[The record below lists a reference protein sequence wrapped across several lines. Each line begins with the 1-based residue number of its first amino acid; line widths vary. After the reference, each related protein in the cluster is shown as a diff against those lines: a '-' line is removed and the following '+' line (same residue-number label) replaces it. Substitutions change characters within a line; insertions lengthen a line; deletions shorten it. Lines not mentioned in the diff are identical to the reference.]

1 MCLAVET
8 VTPSMTHKLS
18 RGHTAKELS
27 ELVAKWNIATL
38 IVVSIVISIG
48 LVISGFLQSVPSV
61 IFGCVVV
68 SMMHIISFLL
78 DRYLLSRGH
87 LVGMLAVCGY
97 VVKIGVIGLAYVV
110 SVKVSIL
117 DLRIVMLALV
127 FGIIAGLITGTSV
140 ILRDGGPPIG
150 E

>member
-1 MCLAVET
+1 M
-8 VTPSMTHKLS
+8 
-18 RGHTAKELS
+18 
-27 ELVAKWNIATL
+27 
-38 IVVSIVISIG
+38 
-48 LVISGFLQSVPSV
+48 
-61 IFGCVVV
+61 
-68 SMMHIISFLL
+68 
-78 DRYLLSRGH
+78 
-87 LVGMLAVCGY
+87 
-97 VVKIGVIGLAYVV
+97 KIGVIGLAYVV